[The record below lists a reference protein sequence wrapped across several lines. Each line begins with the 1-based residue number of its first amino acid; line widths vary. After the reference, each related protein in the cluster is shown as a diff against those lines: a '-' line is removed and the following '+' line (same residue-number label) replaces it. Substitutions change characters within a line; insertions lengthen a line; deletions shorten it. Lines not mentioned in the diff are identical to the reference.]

1 MDISRLTDDEL
12 LARTKALA
20 AAERDALADLIEH
33 LAEVDR
39 RKLYIDNECDSILMY
54 CVHALKFSE
63 AAAYRR
69 IRAARAIRLH
79 RSILELLRDGK
90 LTLKSITLLNPFL
103 EEPDAAGLIAKAA
116 GMRIWQVEALVA
128 GRKTEEIRRDVVRFC
143 PPAPPQSV
151 VPERDTA
158 PLFAIVNERA
168 FATFLPPPP
177 AVPPP
182 LPKPAPPAAPP
193 SVRVAFTG
201 DHEFYKLLARARAVL
216 RHKYPDGRLEGVF
229 KDALVA
235 LLKRKDRGF
244 GWR

>member
-1 MDISRLTDDEL
+1 MDISRLTDAEL

-20 AAERDALADLIEH
+20 AVERGALADLIEH

-39 RKLYIDNECDSILMY
+39 RKLYIDKEWDSLLMY
-54 CVHALKFSE
+54 CVHALSFSE

-79 RSILELLRDGK
+79 RSILGLLRDGK
-90 LTLKSITLLNPFL
+90 LTLESITLLNPFL
-103 EEPDAAGLIAKAA
+103 EEPDAAELIKKAS

-143 PPAPPQSV
+143 PPPPPRPL
-151 VPERDTA
+151 VPESETA

-168 FATFLPPPP
+168 FASFSPPPPPP
-177 AVPPP
+177 AASQPSPR
-182 LPKPAPPAAPP
+182 LNAPAAPP

-229 KDALVA
+229 KTL
-235 LLKRKDRGF
+235 
-244 GWR
+244 